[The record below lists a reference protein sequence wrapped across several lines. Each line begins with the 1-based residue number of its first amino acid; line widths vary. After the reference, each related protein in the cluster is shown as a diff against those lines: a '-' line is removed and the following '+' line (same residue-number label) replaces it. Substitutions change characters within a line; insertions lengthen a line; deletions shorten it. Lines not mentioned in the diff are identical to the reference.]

1 MFWCVLRVFLCTDS
15 VCPCDVHHANAPLC
29 FQAAE
34 KAVAQSNR
42 EISGYQVASISMTA
56 DRIAHYQQVSG
67 GGEELQRMFQDI
79 EPAHPFALS
88 LQGLLPQL
96 ASAQAQQANLSALG
110 AQNLMLSHQQGLPT
124 LGGDNPLGPLTGL
137 GGEVNYSL
145 DDASL
150 HPSAFA
156 WSQQQLSHQQL
167 GQQQS
172 AQQLPFAK
180 QALSQQAL
188 EHAQYVQRSATQQP
202 SQLPATPHQDLPFLV
217 AGLLQPHVQEA
228 LLSSDMARAANLHTP
243 TEFSSN
249 LHGLSNAQY
258 AQLSHQRLLQQQAAL
273 GPQPGHQVSAVQHPQ
288 PGQPFGP
295 MLNFS
300 SNHLDGTSAFLLPSG
315 PVQRSV
321 GLTQQLGQG
330 NPTQPP
336 LQLQAQP
343 RSQDFNPSVGA
354 RRPDQ
359 SGNNFGEAPS
369 VMQIP
374 LMEPHLIAQIPD
386 LPRADSYGPRR
397 RTLLP
402 HNARHGPY

>member
-1 MFWCVLRVFLCTDS
+1 M
-15 VCPCDVHHANAPLC
+15 
-29 FQAAE
+29 
-34 KAVAQSNR
+34 
-42 EISGYQVASISMTA
+42 
-56 DRIAHYQQVSG
+56 
-67 GGEELQRMFQDI
+67 
-79 EPAHPFALS
+79 
-88 LQGLLPQL
+88 
-96 ASAQAQQANLSALG
+96 
-110 AQNLMLSHQQGLPT
+110 
-124 LGGDNPLGPLTGL
+124 
-137 GGEVNYSL
+137 NYSP
-145 DDASL
+145 DDAAL

-156 WSQQQLSHQQL
+156 LSQQQLSQQQL
-167 GQQQS
+167 GQQQL
-172 AQQLPFAK
+172 AQQQLSQQPFAE

-188 EHAQYVQRSATQQP
+188 GHAQYVQRSGTQQP
-202 SQLPATPHQDLPFLV
+202 SQLAATPHQDLPFLE
-217 AGLLQPHVQEA
+217 AGLMQPHMQEA
-228 LLSSDMARAANLHTP
+228 LLSSDMARAANIHNP

-249 LHGLSNAQY
+249 LHSLSSARY
-258 AQLSHQRLLQQQAAL
+258 AQLNHERLLQQQAAL
-273 GPQPGHQVSAVQHPQ
+273 GPQPRHQASAVQHPQ

-321 GLTQQLGQG
+321 GLTQRLGQG

-343 RSQDFNPSVGA
+343 RSQDFNPTVGA
-354 RRPDQ
+354 RSPDQ
-359 SGNNFGEAPS
+359 LGNNFGEAPS

-386 LPRADSYGPRR
+386 LPHADSYGPRR